1 MKISELLE
9 SKGADYNTAKQ
20 LAQELHLNLNDLN
33 HIVASGSKI
42 AAGNPHNVNSLK
54 NDISILYNEIMD
66 LGFEYDSNSPE
77 LIRPLTV

>member
-20 LAQELHLNLNDLN
+20 LAQELHLNLEDLN
-33 HIVASGSKI
+33 HIVASGSKV
-42 AAGNPHNVNSLK
+42 AAGNPHNVQSLK
-54 NDISILYNEIMD
+54 NDIAVLYDEIMD
-66 LGFEYDSNSPE
+66 LGFEYDPNIPG